1 MGRPTKEEITDL
13 FTRGVH
19 EFFDPDGKFKKK
31 LEENPKSIV
40 IKLGVDPTRPDIN
53 IGHAVILRKLRKFQD
68 LGCKV
73 VFLIG
78 DYTAQ
83 IGDPTG
89 KNKTRPDL
97 EQGEVEANAKTY
109 IDQVGKILNVDSKVF
124 SWIRNSDWYYSSTDL
139 VPDPNIKS
147 IDIDV
152 KKSNGESTK
161 VALKPDSFLGKAIFY
176 ENTRMQKTHLH
187 NPNLVSITLRGLLWT
202 LKNVTHSRLINRDM
216 FQIRIKNGEELYM
229 HEMMYPILQGIDSF
243 AIANV
248 YGSCDLEVGGTD
260 QTFNMLMGR
269 DVMKVNGKEPQAVLS
284 FDLLIG
290 LDGKEKMSK
299 SLDNYIGITDEPAN
313 MFGKVMSIPDSLIS
327 SYFELCTYTPLE
339 DIEEIKKDLEKGKK
353 NPKDIKMRL
362 AREIT
367 EIYHGREKAKIAE
380 EEFTSV
386 FSKKNIPSDI
396 NAIVAKKGTLLQD
409 VLKTNSIVSSNSEF
423 KRLISG
429 KAIENISTKTL
440 IDDPNY
446 KIEEDITVRVGKN
459 RFVKITLK

>member
-1 MGRPTKEEITDL
+1 MLQVTKRETNEL
-13 FTRGVH
+13 FLRGVH
-19 EFFDPDGKFKKK
+19 EFFDPEGKFRKK
-31 LEENPKSIV
+31 LDEDPKKII

-83 IGDPTG
+83 IGDPSG
-89 KNKTRPDL
+89 KSKTRPDL
-97 EQGEVEANAKTY
+97 EQAEVEANAKTY
-109 IDQVGKILNVDSKVF
+109 IEQVGKILNTDSSVF

-152 KKSNGESTK
+152 KKSDGSTK
-161 VALKPDSFLGKAIFY
+161 VKLKPDSFLGKAIFY

-187 NPNLVSITLRGLLWT
+187 SPNLVSITLRGLLWT
-202 LKNVTHSRLINRDM
+202 LKNITYSQLINRDM
-216 FQIRIKNGEELYM
+216 FQDRIKRGGELFM
-229 HEMMYPILQGIDSF
+229 HEMMYPVLQGIDSF
-243 AIANV
+243 AISNI

-269 DVMKVNGKEPQAVLS
+269 DVMKANGKEPQAVLS
-284 FDLLIG
+284 FKLLIG

-299 SLDNYIGITDEPAN
+299 SLDNYVGITDTPKD
-313 MFGKVMSIPDSLIS
+313 MFGKIMSIPDVLIP
-327 SYFELCTYTPLE
+327 SYFELCTYTPLS
-339 DIEEIKKDLEKGKK
+339 DIEEIKKDLDKGKK

-367 EIYHGREKAKIAE
+367 EIYHGREKAKEAE
-380 EEFTSV
+380 GEFVSI
-386 FSKKNIPSDI
+386 FSKKEIPNDVLEVKI
-396 NAIVAKKGTLLQD
+396 KKGTLLQD
-409 VLKTNSIVSSNSEF
+409 VLKENSLVSSNSDF
-423 KRLISG
+423 KRLVSG
-429 KAIENISTKTL
+429 KAIENIDAKTV
-440 IDDPNY
+440 IDSADF
-446 KIEEDITVRVGKN
+446 KVEENLTIRVGKN
-459 RFVKITLK
+459 RFLKITLK